1 MANDFEDELA
11 FPGNQAI
18 RLVVV
23 MDEYPWEIGLELR
36 TSDKTLIWYRPPR
49 YYSRQV
55 KETVVEII
63 SLPEKLANYTLTV
76 GDTFGDGLGE
86 GAIGIRIT
94 TQNGKELASTSFQ
107 TGERESLT
115 FTYDGSD
122 KDSSIP
128 ESEFPNDTF
137 GPTPASAASP
147 LSPALCTAVFLFLNG
162 VYNGI

>member
-1 MANDFEDELA
+1 MANDFEDEFA

-63 SLPEKLANYTLTV
+63 SLPEKSDNYTLTV

-107 TGERESLT
+107 TGERGSLT
-115 FTYDGSD
+115 FAYDGSD
-122 KDSSIP
+122 RDSSIP
-128 ESEFPNDTF
+128 EYDTF

-147 LSPALCTAVFLFLNG
+147 LSPALFTAVFLFLEG
-162 VYNGI
+162 VYNWI